1 MAGAGDRVTL
11 ERAEDIVAKLEAQG
25 IRATT
30 DPTMA
35 AAPGVL
41 VTPPNLEFNLQ
52 CGVSA
57 TWTLVALAPAAQTA
71 DRTSWALL
79 DEMVNA
85 IAGTVDLETAD
96 VVAYVV
102 NGRTYPAY
110 LCQFTEG
117 I

>member
-1 MAGAGDRVTL
+1 MTTIQ
-11 ERAEDIVAKLEAQG
+11 RAEDIAQKLEAQG

-30 DPTMA
+30 DPTLVS
-35 AAPGVL
+35 APGVL
-41 VTPPNLEFNLQ
+41 LTPPNLVFDLA
-52 CGVSA
+52 CGASA
-57 TWTLVALAPAAQTA
+57 TWTLVALAPAANTA
-71 DRTSWALL
+71 DHTSWAAL
-79 DEMVNA
+79 DEMVDA
-85 IAGTVDLETAD
+85 IAGVVDLETAD

>member
-1 MAGAGDRVTL
+1 MTTL
-11 ERAEDIVAKLEAQG
+11 YNAEVIVAKLEAQG

-30 DPTMA
+30 DPTLV

-41 VTPPNLEFNLQ
+41 LTPPNLVWDLS

-71 DRTSWALL
+71 DRNSWALL
-79 DEMVNA
+79 DEMVDA
-85 IAGTVDLETAD
+85 IAGVVDLETAD